1 MSEGVHDASAGT
13 LLRRAREASGMH
25 VAALAVSLKVPVRK
39 LEALERDQYDQLPDA
54 VFARALASSICRTL
68 KVDPQPVLARL
79 PQTAAPRLAQ
89 TQDSINAPFR
99 VPGEAAGSGWRD
111 QLRRPVVVTVVA
123 LLIGA
128 LVIIFMP
135 DLQQR
140 GQGTAVA
147 PKAEAAGAPM
157 AAPVVLQPSSE
168 IAPATGAVA
177 GSTLAA
183 PAVAGAPGTSG
194 LASTPGDPAAAAAT
208 AAAPAVPVQT
218 PSPAGSATLPA
229 PATAAVVASTA
240 AAAPAADPA
249 GVLVFRA
256 NGPSWI
262 QVTDAKGV
270 VALRRQLEAG
280 ETTGVTGALPLA
292 VTVGSAGA
300 TSVQVRGK
308 AFDLAPV
315 TRDNVARFEVK

>member
-1 MSEGVHDASAGT
+1 MSEGVQEASAGT
-13 LLRRAREASGMH
+13 LLRRAREAAGMH

-39 LEALERDQYDQLPDA
+39 LEALERDQYDELPDA

-68 KVDPQPVLARL
+68 KVDPHPVLARL

-89 TQDSINAPFR
+89 TRDSINAPFR
-99 VPGEAAGSGWRD
+99 VPGEATGSSWRD

-135 DLQQR
+135 DLQPR
-140 GQGTAVA
+140 GSGTAVA
-147 PKAEAAGAPM
+147 PKAEAAGAQM
-157 AAPVVLQPSSE
+157 AAPVVLQPSPE
-168 IAPATGAVA
+168 ATQVA
-177 GSTLAA
+177 GTVAASTSVA
-183 PAVAGAPGTSG
+183 PGAPVGPVGGS
-194 LASTPGDPAAAAAT
+194 SAAETT
-208 AAAPAVPVQT
+208 AAAPVPAQAGSPASAPPGAPVDVNSTANAAAVPD
-218 PSPAGSATLPA
+218 A
-229 PATAAVVASTA
+229 
-240 AAAPAADPA
+240 A

>member
-1 MSEGVHDASAGT
+1 MSEVLQDTSAGT
-13 LLRRAREASGMH
+13 LLRRAREAAGLH

-39 LEALERDQYDQLPDA
+39 LEALERDQYDELPDA

-99 VPGEAAGSGWRD
+99 VPGEATGASWRD
-111 QLRRPVVVTVVA
+111 QLGRPVVVTVVA

-128 LVIIFMP
+128 LVIIFLP
-135 DLQQR
+135 DFQR
-140 GQGTAVA
+140 APSAAVA
-147 PKAEAAGAPM
+147 AKPEPVGAPM
-157 AAPVVLQPSSE
+157 AAPVVLQP
-168 IAPATGAVA
+168 APEVAQGAGGAVP
-177 GSTLAA
+177 SV
-183 PAVAGAPGTSG
+183 PAE
-194 LASTPGDPAAAAAT
+194 AS
-208 AAAPAVPVQT
+208 
-218 PSPAGSATLPA
+218 
-229 PATAAVVASTA
+229 AAVVANAAPVPATATPSTTA
-240 AAAPAADPA
+240 ATALAPNSPSMPTPVTTADATPA
-249 GVLVFRA
+249 TASAQAPDPSGVVVFRA

-280 ETTGVTGALPLA
+280 ESTGVSGTLPLA